1 MGTYYMT
8 VGRECHCKNRDIA
21 MRMGLANVV
30 AMGLFALLLF
40 PQLLQTFGSTRFS
53 NKAEQFCFY

>member
-1 MGTYYMT
+1 MT